1 MAQADVLTLVDD
13 LSLGQANATEAAVFY
28 AEIIRELGYLE
39 LLTSTETIAQQA
51 HVNTYELASSTIM
64 DIEYYNST
72 GFLTKADGKGLGSV
86 FGADWRNRT
95 GSPVAISLDQ
105 EDESSFRLIPG
116 PINDDT
122 ITVIRTETRTDVPVW
137 LELPI
142 AFEILSREFLRE
154 SDHQDTELA
163 TICKLTATV
172 LFNLVGVTINAQE
185 TSKRSS

>member
-39 LLTSTETIAQQA
+39 LLTSTETMTQEAG
-51 HVNTYELASSTIM
+51 VNTYELADSTIM
-64 DIEYYNST
+64 DMEYYNTT
-72 GFLTKADGKGLGSV
+72 GFLTKADGMGLGSV
-86 FGADWRNRT
+86 FGADWRNRK
-95 GSPVAISLDQ
+95 GSPVAISMDQ
-105 EDESSFRLIPG
+105 EDDTAFRLVPS

-122 ITVIRTETRTDVPVW
+122 ITIIRTETRTDVPVW

-154 SDHQDTELA
+154 SDHQDTELS
-163 TICKLTATV
+163 TVCKLTATL
-172 LFNLVGVTINAQE
+172 LFNLVGVTLHAQE
-185 TSKRSS
+185 TK